1 MYEPNSQ
8 FKCLRERMVYVTASD
23 AVFCREEKMNKTD
36 VLDLI
41 AKHTREI
48 LPGLD
53 ARDFFESDRL
63 ADLGANSVDRAEI
76 AMMVQESLSL
86 SLPRVELF
94 GPKNIGELADLF
106 LKKLHAA

>member
-1 MYEPNSQ
+1 MTKGEM
-8 FKCLRERMVYVTASD
+8 LEI
-23 AVFCREEKMNKTD
+23 
-36 VLDLI
+36 I
-41 AKHTREI
+41 ARHTREV

-53 ARDFFESDRL
+53 EHAFVDSDRL

-86 SLPRVELF
+86 SVPRIELF

-106 LKKLHAA
+106 LKKLHAT